1 MNILWLAFSQAIAT
15 RNWWRSRYLEYSLGI
30 IQTHKISPFPKRKGF
45 YTPEKTKIFS
55 FHQQKF
61 IFYVRYC
68 CTDRLKEEVRFD

>member
-30 IQTHKISPFPKRKGF
+30 IQTHKIDPFPKRKES

-61 IFYVRYC
+61 IFE
-68 CTDRLKEEVRFD
+68 KM